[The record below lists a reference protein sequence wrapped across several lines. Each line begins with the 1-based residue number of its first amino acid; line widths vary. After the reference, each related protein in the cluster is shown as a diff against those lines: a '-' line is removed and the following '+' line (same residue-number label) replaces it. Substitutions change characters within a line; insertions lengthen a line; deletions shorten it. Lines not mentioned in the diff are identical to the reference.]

1 MPFLLPQVNKLE
13 ITTDKR
19 LLAAAGNPQ
28 IRLYE
33 VQSNNNQPVL
43 TYDGHTANVTA
54 VRLMHSSA
62 QPPEHST
69 MSLTCKCPPRA
80 HYQLLWKASGPND

>member
-1 MPFLLPQVNKLE
+1 MDFYQVNKLE

-43 TYDGHTANVTA
+43 TYDGHTTNVTA
-54 VRLMHSSA
+54 VLHL
-62 QPPEHST
+62 PE
-69 MSLTCKCPPRA
+69 A
-80 HYQLLWKASGPND
+80 H

>member
-1 MPFLLPQVNKLE
+1 MDFYQVNKLE

-33 VQSNNNQPVL
+33 VQSNNNQPVM
-43 TYDGHTANVTA
+43 TYAGHTTTVTA
-54 VRLMHSSA
+54 VLHL
-62 QPPEHST
+62 PE
-69 MSLTCKCPPRA
+69 A
-80 HYQLLWKASGPND
+80 H

>member
-1 MPFLLPQVNKLE
+1 MALLLFQVNKLE

-33 VQSNNNQPVL
+33 VTSNNNQPVL
-43 TYDGHTANVTA
+43 TYDGHTTNVTA
-54 VRLMHSSA
+54 VRM
-62 QPPEHST
+62 QPFA
-69 MSLTCKCPPRA
+69 MSIAAC
-80 HYQLLWKASGPND
+80 

>member
-1 MPFLLPQVNKLE
+1 VNKLE

-33 VQSNNNQPVL
+33 VTSNNNQPVL
-43 TYDGHTANVTA
+43 TYDGHTTNVTA
-54 VRLMHSSA
+54 VRACNMRYGMFGLACQLAH
-62 QPPEHST
+62 T
-69 MSLTCKCPPRA
+69 RA
-80 HYQLLWKASGPND
+80 CLHRI

>member
-1 MPFLLPQVNKLE
+1 MQVNKLE

-33 VQSNNNQPVL
+33 VTSNNNQPVL
-43 TYDGHTANVTA
+43 TYDGHTTNVTA
-54 VRLMHSSA
+54 VRAVVQFIFSVDAHLLHELNREASS
-62 QPPEHST
+62 
-69 MSLTCKCPPRA
+69 
-80 HYQLLWKASGPND
+80 

>member
-1 MPFLLPQVNKLE
+1 MSIPHFPMLSLQVNKLE

-33 VQSNNNQPVL
+33 VTSNNNQAVL
-43 TYDGHTANVTA
+43 TYDGHTTNVTA
-54 VRLMHSSA
+54 VNKS
-62 QPPEHST
+62 
-69 MSLTCKCPPRA
+69 
-80 HYQLLWKASGPND
+80 

>member
-1 MPFLLPQVNKLE
+1 MDVHQVNKLE

-43 TYDGHTANVTA
+43 TYDGHTTNVTA
-54 VRLMHSSA
+54 VQHLF
-62 QPPEHST
+62 ET
-69 MSLTCKCPPRA
+69 RA
-80 HYQLLWKASGPND
+80 LP